1 MVKERK
7 TPALAVDAIVV
18 KNGKILLIR
27 RANEPFKGKWALVGG
42 FVEYGETTENAVKRE
57 VEEETGMKVEVKE
70 LLGVYSEPKRDPRGH
85 VVSIC
90 YIVESKSNEIK
101 INEEVKEARFFS
113 LEEIKSMELAFDHAK
128 IIRDYEARRCSVKSA
143 EA

>member
-85 VVSIC
+85 VVSIS
-90 YIVESKSNEIK
+90 YIVESKSDEIK

-128 IIRDYEARRCSVKSA
+128 IIRDYEARRCSAKSV